1 LEIPMRGMTFS
12 SPLGVGPKTHRA
24 PSCRSLNHNSLRTHM
39 RVSFPSQH
47 STELQTFGR
56 RTTLRDTIGLRQ
68 PARFQKR
75 SLPFTPVTNS
85 GPLKEQSSGAGP
97 QAKSRGTWRSRHR
110 PR

>member
-68 PARFQKR
+68 PARFR
-75 SLPFTPVTNS
+75 
-85 GPLKEQSSGAGP
+85 SGACL
-97 QAKSRGTWRSRHR
+97 SRR
-110 PR
+110 